1 MYKITNYTMFC
12 VVFFFLITHLC
23 LAQTT
28 NVAPTLT
35 ALGNQAYCAKSQIK
49 IVTDFNIVDPDDSQ
63 TEALYIQIS
72 TGYSNGEDTL
82 ILTGSH
88 PNITTSWN
96 ALEGKLTLS
105 GIASNLVTYTDF
117 ITAVKAIVFQS
128 SSNNPTN
135 KEFSITIGDAN
146 YLPSTGHYYQYV
158 PSLGITW
165 TSAKTAAENSFY
177 FGLQGYLATI
187 TSLEEAQL
195 SGEQAAGAGWIGG
208 SDAEVEGTWKWV
220 TGPEAGTVFWNG
232 NFNGSTPNFAF
243 WNTNEPNQ
251 SGNEDYAHVTAPG
264 VGIPGSWNDLSNTG
278 SANGN
283 YQPKGYIVEYGGVP
297 GDPILNIATST
308 SIYTASI
315 INTKPAS
322 VCASGIM
329 TLEAIASAGANVLWY
344 DTPTGGTLLATN
356 TVFTTPNLTTTTTY
370 YALASLNGCTAGFR
384 TPVVATLHQIPS
396 ITSVTNT
403 IVCETGSGTLSAT
416 ASAGLINWYS
426 SPIGGVSLAT
436 GTSFNTPVFNT
447 TTTYYVDATNN
458 GCTSLTRTPITV
470 TVQKTPLPT
479 ANATQRFCD
488 TENATI
494 SNLVATGSAIL
505 WYASNTRGMP
515 LNNSEVLVSNTTYY
529 ASQTINTCESVNRV
543 AVTAIIDETVVLP
556 QLQNVPV
563 LYECDTMLDG
573 SDTNGYTI
581 FNLTNNEA
589 ILLNGKLA
597 ANYNFSYFVDSAY
610 TIPIATPSNAFL
622 NTIQGGQTI
631 YVRIANN
638 LNNLCY
644 TDTSFEIK
652 VNELPIIQTA
662 IIFKNCDEDGTPD
675 GFTNFNLEEV
685 NDVLTNN
692 NSSNLSF
699 TYYLTYN
706 DANLENNEIASIY
719 NNQIANTIYVRVEN
733 TNSCYRVATVNL
745 QVSTTSFPTSYFEEL
760 TMCDDDAIIDG
771 QNVFNLTIASPQ
783 LLANFPLG
791 QNLSVHYFETLNDA
805 LLEQNEIIT
814 QTSYTNKTPFSQ
826 TLFVRVESEDNG
838 DCFGV
843 GSHLR
848 LTVNPRPEFEVDNTA
863 IYCLDNNPIT
873 LTTFNPKDNYAYEW
887 KDDTGLLV
895 SSLPY
900 AEVISGGTYS
910 VIATSTFGCESFPV
924 AFDVVESAIANI
936 DLDDITIV
944 ELSDNNSITINNEN
958 NNLGIGDYEFSLDA
972 IDGPYQDEPFFGNVS
987 AGSHIIYVKDK
998 NLCGIAQ
1005 IEVFILG
1012 FPKYFTPNNDG
1023 FNDVWQVKGLGN
1035 DFSNASTVKVFDR
1048 YGKLIKQLNAKN
1060 GTWDGSFNGQPLANS
1075 DYWFIAELIDVLG
1088 NVTTYKGHF
1097 SLVR

>member
-1 MYKITNYTMFC
+1 M
-12 VVFFFLITHLC
+12 C

-28 NVAPTLT
+28 NIAPLLT
-35 ALGNQAYCAKSQIK
+35 ATGNQAYCAKSQIN
-49 IVTDFNIVDPDDSQ
+49 IVTDFNIVDPDDTK
-63 TEALYIQIS
+63 TEALYVQIS

-88 PNITTSWN
+88 PTITTSWN

-105 GIASNLVTYTDF
+105 SITTSLVSYTDF
-117 ITAVKAIVFQS
+117 IAAVKAIVFQS

-135 KEFSITIGDAN
+135 KEFSITVGDAN
-146 YLPSTGHYYQYV
+146 YLPSTDHYYQYV

-165 TSAKTAAENSFY
+165 SSAKTAAESSTY

-187 TSLEEAQL
+187 TSVEEAQL
-195 SGEQAAGAGWIGG
+195 CGEQAAGAGWIGG
-208 SDAEVEGTWKWV
+208 SDAETEGTWKWV

-232 NFNGSTPNFAF
+232 DNNGSTTTYSN
-243 WNTNEPNQ
+243 WNINQ
-251 SGNEDYAHVTAPG
+251 PDNAHGGVGEDYLHITDPSI
-264 VGIPGSWNDLSNTG
+264 GIKGAWNDLRVAGDSPG
-278 SANGN
+278 V
-283 YQPKGYIVEYGGVP
+283 YHPKGYIVEYGGMP

-329 TLEAIASAGANVLWY
+329 TLEATASAGASVLWY
-344 DTPTGGTLLATN
+344 DAPTGGTLLTTN

-370 YALASLNGCTAGFR
+370 YALASLNGCTTGFR
-384 TPVVATLHQIPS
+384 TPVFATVHQIPS

-403 IVCETGSGTLSAT
+403 VVCETGSGTLSAT

-436 GTSFNTPVFNT
+436 GTSFNTPVLNT

-458 GCTSLTRTPITV
+458 GCTTLTRTPITV

-479 ANATQRFCD
+479 ANTTQRFCD
-488 TENATI
+488 IENPTI

-505 WYASNTRGMP
+505 WYASNTGGMP
-515 LNNSEVLVSNTTYY
+515 LNSSEALVSNTIYY
-529 ASQTINTCESVNRV
+529 ASQTINTCESVSRV
-543 AVTAIIDETVVLP
+543 AVTVIIDETVVLP
-556 QLQNVPV
+556 QSQDIPV

-573 SDTNGYTI
+573 SDTNGYTN
-581 FNLTNNEA
+581 FNLTSNET

-597 ANYNFSYFVDSAY
+597 SNYNFSYFIDSAY
-610 TIPIATPSNAFL
+610 TIPITTPSNAFL

-644 TDTSFEIK
+644 TDASFEIK
-652 VNELPIIQTA
+652 VNELPVVQTA

-685 NDVLTNN
+685 NNVLSNN

-706 DANLENNEIASIY
+706 DANLGNNEIASIF
-719 NNQIANTIYVRVEN
+719 NNQIANTIFVRVEN
-733 TNSCYRVATVNL
+733 GNTCYRVATVNL
-745 QVSTTSFPTSYFEEL
+745 QVSTTSFTSGYFEEL

-771 QNVFNLTIASPQ
+771 KNVFNLTSVSPH

-805 LLEQNEIIT
+805 LLEQNEIIN
-814 QTSYTNKTPFSQ
+814 QTSYTNKKPFSQ
-826 TLFVRVESEDNG
+826 VIYVRVESEDNG

-843 GSHLR
+843 GPHLK

-863 IYCLDNNPIT
+863 IYCLDNNPIR
-873 LTTFNPKDNYAYEW
+873 LTTFNPKGNYTYQW
-887 KDDTGLLV
+887 KDEAGLLV

-900 AEVISGGTYS
+900 AEVISGGRYS

-924 AFDVVESAIANI
+924 VFNVVESAIANI
-936 DLDDITIV
+936 NLDDITIV

-972 IDGPYQDEPFFGNVS
+972 VDGPYQDEPFFSKVG

-1005 IEVFILG
+1005 LEVFILG

-1023 FNDVWQVKGLGN
+1023 FNDIWQVKGLGN
-1035 DFSNASTVKVFDR
+1035 NFSNTSTVKVFDR

-1060 GTWDGSFNGQPLANS
+1060 GTWDGTFNGQPLTNS
-1075 DYWFIAELIDVLG
+1075 DYWFIAELVEVSG
-1088 NVTTYKGHF
+1088 NVVTYKGHF